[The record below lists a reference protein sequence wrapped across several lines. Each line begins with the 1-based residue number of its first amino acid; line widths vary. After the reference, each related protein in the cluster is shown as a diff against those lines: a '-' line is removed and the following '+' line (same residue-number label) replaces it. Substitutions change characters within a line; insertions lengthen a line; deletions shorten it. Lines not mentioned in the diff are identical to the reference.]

1 MKRGAVHNTAKEIGC
16 NKVAFAHHRDD
27 VIETL
32 LLSLFYEG
40 RIHTFSPVTYLD
52 RTGITLIRPVHIHR
66 GENDTFLHKQKGNQT
81 HSQAAAGRTEKKT
94 KRRYIKDL
102 TASLMEENK
111 HLKDNL
117 FGAIQRSGINGWH
130 PPR

>member
-1 MKRGAVHNTAKEIGC
+1 MKRGAVHNTAKKIGC

-52 RTGITLIRPVHIHR
+52 RTGITLIRPFIYTEEKMIR
-66 GENDTFLHKQKGNQT
+66 SFINKKGIRPIA
-81 HSQAAAGRTEKKT
+81 SGCRADGKT

>member
-1 MKRGAVHNTAKEIGC
+1 MKRGAVHNTAKKIGC

-52 RTGITLIRPVHIHR
+52 RTGITLIRPFIYTEEKMIR
-66 GENDTFLHKQKGNQT
+66 SFINKNGLRNITSGSRADGKQKR
-81 HSQAAAGRTEKKT
+81 H
-94 KRRYIKDL
+94 
-102 TASLMEENK
+102 
-111 HLKDNL
+111 
-117 FGAIQRSGINGWH
+117 
-130 PPR
+130 